1 MHTIGVMAVRD
12 WVHVL
17 QTSNLAPGR
26 PMDAVSR
33 WLLITRAS
41 VFSMTLTSAL
51 IGGLLAAGADEF
63 HWAAFV
69 LSTVGLVLAHAAN
82 NMINDYFDL
91 ETGVDTE
98 DYVRAQYAPH
108 PVLSGLI
115 SKRGLLAA
123 IAAVNALDA
132 AILVWLTWL
141 RGWPV
146 PVFALSGLF
155 ISVFYVAPP
164 VRLKHIGLGE
174 LGVFLVWG
182 PLMTGGTYY
191 VTAGDIA
198 PWVFV
203 ASVPYGLLV
212 TTVLLGKHIDK
223 LEADRSRGIHTLPVI
238 LGDAL
243 ARRLAQALMA
253 AFFALVVALVAAGV
267 TGVWTLLALVP
278 ARHLPA
284 VLRVFSRP
292 KPERPPEGYPIWPLW
307 YVAWAFRYTRQVGM
321 LFVVGLALDALWRVH
336 V

>member
-1 MHTIGVMAVRD
+1 MHTVGVMAVRD

-41 VFSMTLTSAL
+41 VFSMTLTAAL

-63 HWAAFV
+63 HWAAFA
-69 LSTVGLVLAHAAN
+69 LSTIGLVLAHAAN

-123 IAAVNALDA
+123 IGAVNALDA
-132 AILVWLTWL
+132 AILAYLTWL
-141 RGWPV
+141 RGWLAPA
-146 PVFALSGLF
+146 FALAGLF

-174 LGVFLVWG
+174 AGVFLVWG
-182 PLMTGGTYY
+182 PLMIGGTYY
-191 VTAGDIA
+191 VTAGEIA
-198 PWVFV
+198 PWVFA

-212 TTVLLGKHIDK
+212 TTVLLGKHLDK
-223 LEADRSRGIHTLPVI
+223 LEADRSRGIRTLPVI

-243 ARRLAQALMA
+243 ARRLTQTLLAG
-253 AFFALVVALVAAGV
+253 FFALVVVLVATGV
-267 TGVWTLLALVP
+267 TGIWTLVALLP
-278 ARHLPA
+278 ARHLPG

-307 YVAWAFRYTRQVGM
+307 YVAWAFRYTRQAGF
-321 LFVVGLALDALWRVH
+321 LFVAGLAVDAFWRLH